1 MKVYSFIII
10 AICSIIIC
18 SCSKTGRKKVEN
30 ERRKSTR
37 ERVSS
42 KGKNI
47 VKMKESNGVFII
59 PVKINGS
66 SMDFIFDTG
75 ASDITISEVEAT
87 FLLKQ
92 GLLTQEDII
101 GVQNY
106 RIADGSISE
115 GTIINLKTVEIG
127 NKTLYNIKASV
138 IHNSM
143 APLLLGQSALAKF
156 GNVSINFSLN
166 EITFE

>member
-30 ERRKSTR
+30 ETRRPTR